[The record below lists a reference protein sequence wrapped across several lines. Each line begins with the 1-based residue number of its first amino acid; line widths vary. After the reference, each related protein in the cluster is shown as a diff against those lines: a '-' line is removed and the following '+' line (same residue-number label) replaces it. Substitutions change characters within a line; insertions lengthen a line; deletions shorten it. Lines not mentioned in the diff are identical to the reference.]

1 MIDIHCHILPGM
13 DDGPKTEER
22 ACAMCKIAV
31 GDGMKAIVATP
42 HTGNGVYLN
51 DAKDVLRGVK
61 KLNKLLKEK
70 GIDLTILPGHDAY
83 IRPELIEDI
92 KQGKVLT
99 INDRKKYIV
108 LELPA
113 ESVPSYVEGL
123 IIKLKSNGITGI
135 ISHPERNYQV
145 QQNLHVIEKLIQ
157 AGALLQITAMSLTG
171 GFAAPAQKT
180 AIRLLKR
187 RLVHIIASD
196 AHSEDKRPPVL
207 SLAVKKAAKFIGERN
222 AREMAYTV
230 PLEVIS

>member
-1 MIDIHCHILPGM
+1 VIDIHCHILPGM
-13 DDGPKTEER
+13 DDGPKTEEQ
-22 ACAMCKIAV
+22 AFSMCKIAA
-31 GDGMKAIVATP
+31 GDGIKTIVATP

-70 GIDLTILPGHDAY
+70 GLNLTIFPGHDAH
-83 IRPELIEDI
+83 IQPELIEDI

-99 INDRKKYIV
+99 INNGKKYV
-108 LELPA
+108 LLELPA
-113 ESVPSYVEGL
+113 KSVPSYVEEC
-123 IIKLKSNGITGI
+123 ITKLKSNGITGI
-135 ISHPERNYQV
+135 ISHPERNYQI
-145 QQNLHVIEKLIQ
+145 QQNLHIIEKLIQ

-171 GFAAPAQKT
+171 GFAAPAQKI
-180 AIRLLKR
+180 AIRLLKQ

-196 AHSEDKRPPVL
+196 AHSEDKRPPIL

-222 AREMAYTV
+222 AGEMAYTV